1 MALCGKEVDVNK
13 SQLVDRIARATKQP
27 NPEVAAT
34 VDALIDT
41 IRAAVTKGDKVV
53 LSGFGTFYRQPRARR
68 VARNIWADQRV
79 IVPATYVPA
88 FKPGKPFKEAVA
100 RPRRRRAA
108 TGPKARRAVRR

>member
-1 MALCGKEVDVNK
+1 MNK
-13 SQLVDRIARATKQP
+13 SQLVERVARATDQP
-27 NPEVAAT
+27 SPDVALT

-41 IRAAVTKGDKVV
+41 IRAAVTKGEKVV

-79 IVPATYVPA
+79 LVPATYVAA

-108 TGPKARRAVRR
+108 ATASRRTSRR